1 MDFGTAMNIVIL
13 ITNINSYCIVRN
25 YINKLYTYAPYI
37 DHECCVGATYCLYD
51 IILIVMTL
59 HRELLIFL
67 YVGTKTLH
75 T

>member
-1 MDFGTAMNIVIL
+1 MELMNIVIL